1 MSSPGIT
8 LYAEDD
14 ANDAFFMQIA
24 FEELKRE
31 SSLRIVPNGKK
42 AIEYLAGE
50 GVYANREKFPL
61 PAILILDIKMPIL
74 TGLEVLAWVRAR
86 PEFARLP
93 VVMFTS
99 SNQDRDLDYSRT
111 HGANAYLIKP
121 SNADDLA
128 SLIRQLD
135 TALASPAAPT
145 RIEMEGNRL
154 VQA

>member
-135 TALASPAAPT
+135 TALAGPAAPT